1 MIHSLLS
8 YVVDMWL
15 CSISWGS
22 YLISISIFI
31 SLFAFVCILRMRVI
45 KAVFLVLS
53 SAIVAKVFVY
63 SLGISCAYINSAT
76 YPYLLY
82 HPAFIMMGLATTYSL
97 IELLF
102 FAIMPKRFNINPLP
116 LAIATSISNGVS
128 AIILYY
134 LPYR

>member
-1 MIHSLLS
+1 MIYSLLS
-8 YVVDMWL
+8 YIVDMWL

-22 YLISISIFI
+22 YLVSISLFI

-45 KAVFLVLS
+45 KAVFLALS
-53 SAIVAKVFVY
+53 SAIVAKVVFY

-76 YPYLLY
+76 YPYHLY
-82 HPAFIMMGLATTYSL
+82 HPAFIMTGLAATYSL

-102 FAIMPKRFNINPLP
+102 FAIVPKRFNLNPLP
-116 LAIATSISNGVS
+116 LALAMSISNGIS
-128 AIILYY
+128 ALMLYY